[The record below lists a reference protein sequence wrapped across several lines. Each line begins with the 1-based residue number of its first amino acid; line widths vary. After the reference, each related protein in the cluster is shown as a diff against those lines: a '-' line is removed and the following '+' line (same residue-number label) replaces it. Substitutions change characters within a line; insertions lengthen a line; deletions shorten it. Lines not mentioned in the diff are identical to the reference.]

1 MIMSREELSFQY
13 YFSTQQE
20 MMAKIQFENFFE
32 WILSYS

>member
-13 YFSTQQE
+13 YFSTQE